1 MKGFPIRRAP
11 SESVSEAAMAVAKR
25 QAEQLTLVRRRAQP
39 AAVYITRM
47 TLTAVFAYVLALQLP
62 GGSVRSVL
70 APLTALLVVQATL
83 FHTIRSAVQRVIGVT
98 TGVLAAVAVSAYIP
112 FSWWVLGLLIAG
124 TLALGLMLRLHED
137 MLEVPI
143 SAMLIFSVD
152 SHAAATSRITETLI
166 GAAAGLAAG
175 LLFAPLRVQP
185 AKDAIG
191 ELSRQMGDLLG
202 QMADGLAEG
211 PDPRR
216 AAEWL
221 DRTRALR
228 GEIERVD
235 DALSQ
240 AEESVRLNP
249 RRLRYPNHPN
259 PAAGLRD
266 GVDTLERA
274 ATDLRV
280 LARAVADS
288 ARLDSEDS
296 PVNDPE
302 TRTRLAAVIAE
313 LAASVRAYGQLVETE
328 PLDAPDAQAEPI
340 GDVLEDHLE
349 EALRKQDRLADVL
362 ATDPAKQPDGW
373 PLRGEILAHVDR
385 LRSELEPRRPT
396 PPDEKRRAP
405 RMPHHRSRTAPP
417 RRGYR
422 AVVRS
427 RAGRAV
433 VRSRAGRAVVRSRAG
448 RTAERVRARLRVL
461 AARRGVG
468 LAARQAVGLA
478 ARQAVGLAA
487 RRGVGLAARQAVVG
501 GPWSTRRTMGSACS
515 RSSHMHSA
523 HQVAPACAS
532 GPTRSAAA
540 AGAAGLMPD
549 MTRSNGSPSRPIRAR
564 WSCRNP
570 WISRTVAASGCRGLP
585 PSPGSMIGIAP
596 SQRAARRIG
605 GRAGHSPPTQ
615 TGTRGRCTG
624 VGRNVT
630 SSMTTCSPRKVTGSP
645 DHSRLSA
652 VRPSSRRAAS
662 SFRSVVSP
670 KLPNSSGI
678 GAPRP
683 TPRII
688 RPPVSRSRVVTS
700 RASFC
705 TRRRATGVIIV
716 PSRIRSVA
724 SAAAVSSTHGSAIV
738 RRSALRCVMWSQT
751 NSPSQPAC
759 SARRA
764 RSASTL
770 GSAKSPKFG
779 TSTAKRMIVVPRL
792 SRA

>member
-1 MKGFPIRRAP
+1 MKGFPIRHVP
-11 SESVSEAAMAVAKR
+11 SESVSGAAKAVAKR

-47 TLTAVFAYVLALQLP
+47 TLTAVFAYLVALQLP

-137 MLEVPI
+137 TLEVPI

-152 SHAAATSRITETLI
+152 SHAAATSRITETLV

-185 AKDAIG
+185 ARDAIG
-191 ELSRQMGDLLG
+191 ELSRQMADLLG
-202 QMADGLAEG
+202 RMADGLAEG

-235 DALSQ
+235 EALSQ

-249 RRLRYPNHPN
+249 RRFRYPNYPN

-288 ARLDSEDS
+288 TRLDSEDS
-296 PVNDPE
+296 PVKDPE

-313 LAASVRAYGQLVETE
+313 LAASVRAYGQLIEADPE

-340 GDVLEDHLE
+340 AVALGDHLQ
-349 EALRKQDRLADVL
+349 EAQRQQDRLADVL

-385 LRSELEPRRPT
+385 LRSELEPRRLT
-396 PPDEKRRAP
+396 PPDETRRPP
-405 RMPHHRSRTAPP
+405 RMLHHRSRTAPP

-422 AVVRS
+422 AVLRS
-427 RAGRAV
+427 PTV
-433 VRSRAGRAVVRSRAG
+433 LRSRAG
-448 RTAERVRARLRVL
+448 RTAERVRARLRAL
-461 AARRGVG
+461 AGHRRRAMVDG
-468 LAARQAVGLA
+468 LDVVAVGIA
-478 ARQAVGLAA
+478 QED
-487 RRGVGLAARQAVVG
+487 AVVAGVVFRPFTGRVQHLHPGRHG
-501 GPWSTRRTMGSACS
+501 GLVHRVDR
-515 RSSHMHSA
+515 
-523 HQVAPACAS
+523 
-532 GPTRSAAA
+532 GPVGRAE
-540 AGAAGLMPD
+540 GDVQFPGLVP
-549 MTRSNGSPSRPIRAR
+549 
-564 WSCRNP
+564 
-570 WISRTVAASGCRGLP
+570 
-585 PSPGSMIGIAP
+585 
-596 SQRAARRIG
+596 G
-605 GRAGHSPPTQ
+605 GRAQPEVGYAVG
-615 TGTRGRCTG
+615 TGQAHNEA
-624 VGRNVT
+624 V
-630 SSMTTCSPRKVTGSP
+630 
-645 DHSRLSA
+645 A
-652 VRPSSRRAAS
+652 VREAHRLAHPDR
-662 SFRSVVSP
+662 
-670 KLPNSSGI
+670 GE
-678 GAPRP
+678 GAQ
-683 TPRII
+683 
-688 RPPVSRSRVVTS
+688 VEVE
-700 RASFC
+700 
-705 TRRRATGVIIV
+705 GGLD
-716 PSRIRSVA
+716 VA
-724 SAAAVSSTHGSAIV
+724 SLQADVIEHG
-738 RRSALRCVMWSQT
+738 WSLT
-751 NSPSQPAC
+751 TGYDTLPS
-759 SARRA
+759 
-764 RSASTL
+764 
-770 GSAKSPKFG
+770 
-779 TSTAKRMIVVPRL
+779 
-792 SRA
+792 